1 MFAYVPARCQ
11 AEAGCTVRLPQELLD
26 RILDYLHDDKHSL
39 GLCALASSALLPTA
53 RHHRFRAIDDPSACA
68 RLEPILANSPD
79 LASSVKKVVFYCPNL
94 RPAQLSLLPHLTALS
109 TISLKGTIDEAL
121 SIVPYARGIRTLCF
135 VVCGWG
141 NHIQDYRVLIEVIS
155 KFPSLEVL
163 RLSAEIDDP
172 LGPLSYQTY
181 LPPPCLR
188 EVKFLH
194 GRFLDD
200 VYRWIVAESKL
211 PVVFSVDG
219 RLSNPLRASSFM
231 NSSKAMANVIQEL
244 TIIFQPYGNM
254 DSTSLSVIDSDVY
267 DC

>member
-1 MFAYVPARCQ
+1 M
-11 AEAGCTVRLPQELLD
+11 
-26 RILDYLHDDKHSL
+26 
-39 GLCALASSALLPTA
+39 
-53 RHHRFRAIDDPSACA
+53 
-68 RLEPILANSPD
+68 
-79 LASSVKKVVFYCPNL
+79 KKAVFYFPNH

-141 NHIQDYRVLIEVIS
+141 NHIQDCRVLIEVIS

-172 LGPLSYQTY
+172 LGPLSYQAY

-200 VYRWIVAESKL
+200 VYKWIVAESKL
-211 PVVFSVDG
+211 PVVFSVDD
-219 RLSNPLRASSFM
+219 RLSSPLRAKLFM
-231 NSSKAMANVIQEL
+231 NASKAMANVIQEL
-244 TIIFQPYGNM
+244 TITFQPNGNM
-254 DSTSLSVIDSDVY
+254 NSACLSVTGSDVY